1 MRVWM
6 PGDGSLARLT
16 CTSDQPQ
23 CHSHGQG
30 LVRYPAQV
38 LPLQRGCSAPGVGVG
53 VGGSWARRRGGG
65 AAPPPA
71 PAGGARECEPRP
83 AWGGLP
89 LLELRCSIVV
99 EDAACWAHRG
109 DPGGQEVSRSRKQ
122 HLPQG
127 NVVTLRMERAG
138 GPEHGAPV
146 AKRQPLPYSS
156 LVFLLNNGNSDKNG
170 ERKLTG
176 TGGRGTMVMPGR
188 QGFLPETGYSS
199 HQRLETV
206 GAFSFQ

>member
-1 MRVWM
+1 MTSPSATVMDRGLSGTQHRSCPSKGAALLRGWGWGG
-6 PGDGSLARLT
+6 PG
-16 CTSDQPQ
+16 P
-23 CHSHGQG
+23 
-30 LVRYPAQV
+30 
-38 LPLQRGCSAPGVGVG
+38 
-53 VGGSWARRRGGG
+53 GGG
-65 AAPPPA
+65 
-71 PAGGARECEPRP
+71 GRECEPRP

>member
-1 MRVWM
+1 MDRGLSGTQHRSCPSKGAALLRGRWGGGAG
-6 PGDGSLARLT
+6 PGS
-16 CTSDQPQ
+16 
-23 CHSHGQG
+23 
-30 LVRYPAQV
+30 
-38 LPLQRGCSAPGVGVG
+38 
-53 VGGSWARRRGGG
+53 GGRGGG
-65 AAPPPA
+65 
-71 PAGGARECEPRP
+71 RECEPRP
-83 AWGGLP
+83 AWGGLS
-89 LLELRCSIVV
+89 LLEL
-99 EDAACWAHRG
+99 DAASWWRMRPAGHTGETR
-109 DPGGQEVSRSRKQ
+109 GGQEMSPSRKQ

-146 AKRQPLPYSS
+146 GKRQPLPYSS